1 MFQLKSIITFLLFV
15 AFVSLSAFAQVGTIK
30 GNVMDGRSGVPFAN
44 IGIKDNK
51 GGTTSDID
59 GNFILN
65 NVPIGEQ
72 EIIVSVLGFEKFR
85 QKVNVINGQ
94 ETNVSLVIK
103 HSSLALDQVVVTGTM
118 KETFISASPVK
129 VEVITQKF
137 LQTNPTNNIIEAVQ
151 TVNGVQEQINC
162 GVCGT
167 NDIHIN
173 GMEGPYTLVLIDG
186 MPIMSALAT
195 VYGFNGIP
203 TSLVDRVEIIKGPSS
218 TLYGSEAVGGV
229 INIITTKP
237 EKMPIIGFN
246 TYYTSHRELNVDFAV
261 TPKFGKKLTTTLSGN
276 YYRNQYRMDFNEDNF
291 TDIPLNNRFT
301 LFNKWSIARKEHRIA
316 NIALRY
322 YTENRFGGVL
332 QWQPKHRGSDSIYG
346 ESIYTNRLEVIGSYQ
361 LPVSNHHLRIDYSY
375 NFHDQDSYYGKT
387 LYRAHQQ
394 IFYSNLLW
402 NRKLGKHD
410 VLTGLTL
417 RYQLYSDNAAAN
429 TDENKFIPGIFVQD
443 EYTIGKTSVLLAGVR
458 LDHHEN
464 HGLIFSPRLS
474 FKQKI
479 GTYTSVRLNSG
490 TGFRLVHLFTEDHA
504 ALTGARQVVIKSNL
518 EPERSFNVNLNINHV
533 YSFANGT
540 GTLDVDAF
548 YTYFTNKI
556 IPDYS
561 TDPNLIIYDNL
572 AGFGVTRGF
581 AASINHSFAFPLR
594 VNIGGT
600 FQDVYQV
607 TENLIGE
614 KVKQKQLFTPAFSG
628 TFVVGYKFRKLKLS
642 IDYTGRVMGPQKLP
656 HYDAPFARPET
667 SPWFTIQNV
676 QITKEINSFSMYVGV
691 KNIFNWTQSSPLI
704 NPENP
709 FGKDFDTAYAWGP
722 LQVRRFFVGV
732 RWNLARK

>member
-1 MFQLKSIITFLLFV
+1 MVLV
-15 AFVSLSAFAQVGTIK
+15 ASLNAFSQVGTLR
-30 GNVMDGRSGVPFAN
+30 GTVRDGKAVVPFAN
-44 IGIKDNK
+44 IGIK
-51 GGTTSDID
+51 GTNLGAASDID
-59 GNFILN
+59 GNFVLN
-65 NVPIGEQ
+65 NVPAGEQ
-72 EIIVSVLGFEKFR
+72 QLQVSVLGYEKYT
-85 QKVNVINGQ
+85 QKIIVDRDKTQ
-94 ETNVSLVIK
+94 EVTIVLIPSTVSLE
-103 HSSLALDQVVVTGTM
+103 QVVVTGTM

-218 TLYGSEAVGGV
+218 TLYGTEAVGGV

-246 TYYTSHRELNVDFAV
+246 TYYTSHREWNADFAF
-261 TPKFGKKLTTTLSGN
+261 TPRIGKKVTTTLSGN
-276 YYRNQYRMDFNEDNF
+276 YYRNQYRMDFNDDNF

-301 LFNKWSIARKEHRIA
+301 LFNKWSITRKEHRIA

-322 YTENRFGGVL
+322 YTENRFGGVM
-332 QWQPKHRGSDSIYG
+332 QWQPEDRGSHTVYG
-346 ESIYTNRLEVIGSYQ
+346 ESIYTNRAEVIGSYQ

-387 LYRAHQQ
+387 SYKARQQ
-394 IFYSNLLW
+394 VFFSNLLW
-402 NRKLGKHD
+402 NRKFGKHD
-410 VLTGLTL
+410 VLTGVTL
-417 RYQLYSDNAAAN
+417 RYQTYSDNSAAN
-429 TDENKFIPGIFVQD
+429 TNERKFIPGLFVQD
-443 EYTIGKTSVLLAGVR
+443 EYSIGKSSVLLAGIR
-458 LDHHEN
+458 FDHHEN

-479 GTYTSVRLNSG
+479 GTYTTVRLNSG

-504 ALTGARQVVIKSNL
+504 ALTGARQVVIKNNL
-518 EPERSFNVNLNINHV
+518 NPERSYNVTLNVNHV
-533 YSFANGT
+533 YTLGNGT
-540 GTLDVDAF
+540 GTLDFDAF

-556 IPDYS
+556 IPDYTS
-561 TDPNLIIYDNL
+561 DPNLIIYDNL
-572 AGFGVTRGF
+572 TGFGVTRGF
-581 AASINHSFAFPLR
+581 AASINHQFKFPLK
-594 VNIGGT
+594 VNVGGT

-607 TENLIGE
+607 AENADGR
-614 KVKQKQLFTPAFSG
+614 KVKEKQLFTPAFSG
-628 TFVVGYKFRKLKLS
+628 TFVIGYKFRKLKLS
-642 IDYTGRVMGPQKLP
+642 VDYTGRVMGPQKLP
-656 HYDAPFARPET
+656 HYDAPFTRPET

-676 QITKEINSFSMYVGV
+676 QVTKEIKSFSVYAGV

-722 LQVRRFFVGV
+722 LQTRRFFVGV
-732 RWNLARK
+732 RWSLQRK

>member
-1 MFQLKSIITFLLFV
+1 MKRIIHLLLLV
-15 AFVSLSAFAQVGTIK
+15 LIAPLCAFSQVGTVK
-30 GNVMDGRSGVPFAN
+30 VKVSDGTLAVPFAT
-44 IGIKDNK
+44 IGIKHTK
-51 GGTTSDID
+51 LGGISDTE
-59 GNFILN
+59 GNFIIY
-65 NVPIGEQ
+65 NVPVGEQ
-72 EIIVSVLGFEKFR
+72 ELQISVLGFEKYA
-85 QKVNVINGQ
+85 QKIVVENG
-94 ETNVSLVIK
+94 NIVDVSVVLK
-103 HSSLALDQVVVTGTM
+103 ASTLSLEQVVVTGTM

-129 VEVITQKF
+129 IEVITQKF

-237 EKMPIIGFN
+237 EKMPLIGFN
-246 TYYTSHRELNVDFAV
+246 TYYTSHRELNVDFAL
-261 TPKFGKKLTTTLSGN
+261 TPKLGSKVTTTLSGN

-322 YTENRFGGVL
+322 YTENRFGGVM
-332 QWQPKHRGSDSIYG
+332 QWQPEHRGSHTVYG
-346 ESIYTNRLEVIGSYQ
+346 ESIYTNRMEVIGSYQ
-361 LPVSNHHLRIDYSY
+361 LPVNNHHLRVDYSY

-387 LYRAHQQ
+387 YYRAQQQ
-394 IFYSNLLW
+394 IFFANLLW
-402 NRKLGKHD
+402 NRKFGKHD
-410 VLTGLTL
+410 LLTGLTL
-417 RYQLYSDNAAAN
+417 RYQLYDDNSLAN
-429 TDENKFIPGIFVQD
+429 TNERKFIPGLFVQD
-443 EYTIGKTSVLLAGVR
+443 EYSIGKTSVLLAGLRV
-458 LDHHEN
+458 DHHEN
-464 HGLIFSPRLS
+464 HGFIFSPRLS

-479 GTYTSVRLNSG
+479 RTYTTVRLNSG

-504 ALTGARQVVIKSNL
+504 ALTGARQVVIKNNL
-518 EPERSFNVNLNINHV
+518 EPEQSYNVNLNVNHV
-533 YSFANGT
+533 YSFGNGS
-540 GTLDVDAF
+540 GSLDIDAF

-556 IPDYS
+556 VPDY
-561 TDPNLIIYDNL
+561 TIDPNLIIYDNL
-572 AGFGVTRGF
+572 GGYGVTRGL
-581 AASINHSFAFPLR
+581 AASINHAFAFPLR
-594 VNIGGT
+594 VNVGGT

-607 TENLIGE
+607 IENTAGE
-614 KVKQKQLFTPAFSG
+614 KIKEKQLFTPAFSG

-642 IDYTGRVMGPQKLP
+642 VDYTGRIMGPQKLP
-656 HYDAPFARPET
+656 HYEAPFNRPES

-676 QITKEINSFSMYVGV
+676 QITKEIKSFSLYAGV

-704 NPENP
+704 DAANP

-722 LQVRRFFVGV
+722 LQTRRFFVGV
-732 RWNLARK
+732 RWNLQRK

>member
-1 MFQLKSIITFLLFV
+1 MKKGLLLFLLTAVYNFS
-15 AFVSLSAFAQVGTIK
+15 FSQSGTIK
-30 GNVMDGRSGVPFAN
+30 GKITDDKSAVPFAN
-44 IGIKDNK
+44 IGIKDS
-51 GGTTSDID
+51 GIGASSDTS
-59 GNFILN
+59 GSFTLK
-65 NVPIGEQ
+65 NVPVGEQ
-72 EIIVSVLGFEKFR
+72 ELVVSVLGYEKYR
-85 QKVNVINGQ
+85 QKVKVENGK
-94 ETNVSLVIK
+94 TVSLNIVLK
-103 HSSLALDQVVVTGTM
+103 ASSLALDQVVVTGTM
-118 KETFISASPVK
+118 KETFITASPVK

-246 TYYTSHRELNVDFAV
+246 SYYTSHRELNVDFAA
-261 TPKFGKKLTTTLSGN
+261 TPRIGKKITTTLSGN
-276 YYRNQYRMDFNEDNF
+276 YYRNQYRMDFNDDNF

-316 NIALRY
+316 NIALRFY
-322 YTENRFGGVL
+322 NEDRFGGVM
-332 QWQPKHRGSDSIYG
+332 QWQPEHRGGDSIYG

-361 LPVSNHHLRIDYSY
+361 LPVSDHHLRIDYSY
-375 NFHDQDSYYGKT
+375 NFHDQDSYYGNTPYKA
-387 LYRAHQQ
+387 RQQ
-394 IFYSNLLW
+394 VFFSNLLW
-402 NRKLGKHD
+402 NRKFGKHD
-410 VLTGLTL
+410 VLTGITL
-417 RYQLYSDNAAAN
+417 RYQTYRDNSLAAI
-429 TDENKFIPGIFVQD
+429 DEQRFIPGIFVQD
-443 EYTIGKTSVLLAGVR
+443 EYAIGKSSVLLGGIR
-458 LDHHEN
+458 MDHHEN

-504 ALTGARQVVIKSNL
+504 ALTGARQVVIQNNL
-518 EPERSFNVNLNINHV
+518 DPERSYNVNLNLNHI
-533 YSFANGT
+533 YTLGEST

-556 IPDYS
+556 IPDYE
-561 TDPNLIIYDNL
+561 TDPDLIIYDNL
-572 AGFGVTRGF
+572 AGYGVTRGF
-581 AASINHSFAFPLR
+581 AANINHSFKFPLR
-594 VNIGGT
+594 VTIGGT

-607 TENLIGE
+607 FENTEGKL
-614 KVKQKQLFTPAFSG
+614 VKEKQLFTPAFSG
-628 TFVVGYKFRKLKLS
+628 TFVLGYKFNKLKLS
-642 IDYTGRVMGPQKLP
+642 VDYTGRVMGPQKLP
-656 HYDAPFARPET
+656 HYDAPFTRAET
-667 SPWFTIQNV
+667 SPWFTIQNIQV
-676 QITKEINSFSMYVGV
+676 TKEIKSVSVYAGV

-704 NPENP
+704 DPGNP

-722 LQVRRFFVGV
+722 LQTRRFFVGL
-732 RWNLARK
+732 RWNLNRK

>member
-1 MFQLKSIITFLLFV
+1 MKRIIQILLLLLFATPY
-15 AFVSLSAFAQVGTIK
+15 AFSQGGTVKGKVS
-30 GNVMDGRSGVPFAN
+30 DGMAAVPFAT
-44 IGIKDNK
+44 IGIKHTRL
-51 GGTTSDID
+51 GGVSDAA
-59 GNFILN
+59 GNFVISK
-65 NVPIGEQ
+65 VPAGEHELQ
-72 EIIVSVLGFEKFR
+72 VSVIGFEKYT
-85 QKVNVINGQ
+85 QKITVENGSIRDVAVVLKASTQ
-94 ETNVSLVIK
+94 SLE
-103 HSSLALDQVVVTGTM
+103 QVVVTGTM

-129 VEVITQKF
+129 IEVITQKF

-261 TPKFGKKLTTTLSGN
+261 TPKFGNKVTTTLSGN
-276 YYRNQYRMDFNEDNF
+276 YYLNQHRMDFNDDNF

-322 YTENRFGGVL
+322 YTENRFGGVM
-332 QWQPKHRGSDSIYG
+332 QWQPEHRGSHAVYG
-346 ESIYTNRLEVIGSYQ
+346 ESIYTNRMEVIGSYQ

-387 LYRAHQQ
+387 YYRAQQQ
-394 IFYSNLLW
+394 IFFSNLLW
-402 NRKLGKHD
+402 NRKFGKHD

-417 RYQLYSDNAAAN
+417 RYQLYNDNSLAN
-429 TDENKFIPGIFVQD
+429 TNDRKFIPGLFVQD
-443 EYTIGKTSVLLAGVR
+443 EYSIGKTSVLLAGVR
-458 LDHHEN
+458 VDHHEN
-464 HGLIFSPRLS
+464 HGFIFSPRLS

-479 GTYTSVRLNSG
+479 RTYTTVRLNSG

-504 ALTGARQVVIKSNL
+504 ALTGARQVVIKNNL
-518 EPERSFNVNLNINHV
+518 EPEQSYNVNLNVNHV
-533 YSFANGT
+533 YRFANGT

-556 IPDYS
+556 VPDY
-561 TDPNLIIYDNL
+561 TVDPDLIVYDNL
-572 AGFGVTRGF
+572 GGYGVTRGF
-581 AASINHSFAFPLR
+581 AASINHAFAFPLR
-594 VNIGGT
+594 INVGGT

-607 TENLIGE
+607 TENTAGE
-614 KVKQKQLFTPAFSG
+614 KIKEQQLFTPAFSG
-628 TFVVGYKFRKLKLS
+628 TFVVGYKFRKMKLS

-656 HYDAPFARPET
+656 HYEAPFTRPET

-676 QITKEINSFSMYVGV
+676 QVTKELKSFSVYAGV

-704 NPENP
+704 DAANP

-722 LQVRRFFVGV
+722 LQTRRFFVGV
-732 RWNLARK
+732 RWNLQRK

>member
-1 MFQLKSIITFLLFV
+1 MKKRKKIILLITSFQYVFIAL
-15 AFVSLSAFAQVGTIK
+15 AQTGSIK
-30 GNVMDGRSGVPFAN
+30 GIVRDSIAAVPFAN
-44 IGIKDNK
+44 IGIK
-51 GGTTSDID
+51 GTTQGTTSSLE
-59 GNFILN
+59 GYFLFN
-65 NVPIGEQ
+65 NVPSGEQ
-72 EIIVSVLGFEKFR
+72 ELIVSVLGYEKFR
-85 QKVNVINGQ
+85 KKINVENGI
-94 ETNVSLVIK
+94 TADVSIILTP
-103 HSSLALDQVVVTGTM
+103 SSVSLDQVVVTGTM

-229 INIITTKP
+229 INIISTKP
-237 EKMPIIGFN
+237 EKMPVIGFN

-261 TPKFGKKLTTTLSGN
+261 TPKLGKKVTTTLSGN
-276 YYRNQYRMDFNEDNF
+276 YYRNQYRMDFNDDNF

-332 QWQPKHRGSDSIYG
+332 QWQPENRGSDTIYG

-375 NFHDQDSYYGKT
+375 NFHDQNSYYGKT
-387 LYRAHQQ
+387 PYSAQQQ
-394 IFYSNLLW
+394 IFFSNLLW
-402 NRKLGKHD
+402 NRKFGKHD
-410 VLTGLTL
+410 VLTGITL
-417 RYQLYSDNAAAN
+417 RYQTYKDNSLAN
-429 TDENKFIPGIFVQD
+429 PDERKFIPGIFVQD
-443 EYTIGKTSVLLAGVR
+443 EYSIGKSSVLLAGVR

-464 HGLIFSPRLS
+464 HGFIFSPRLS

-504 ALTGARQVVIKSNL
+504 ALTGARQVVIKNNL
-518 EPERSFNVNLNINHV
+518 EPEQSYNVNLNINHV
-533 YSFANGT
+533 YSFAKGT

-556 IPDYS
+556 IPDYT

-572 AGFGVTRGF
+572 SGFGVTRGF
-581 AASINHSFAFPLR
+581 AASINHSFGFPLKIN
-594 VNIGGT
+594 VGGT

-607 TENLIGE
+607 TENLLGE

-642 IDYTGRVMGPQKLP
+642 IDYTGRVMGQQKLP
-656 HYDAPFARPET
+656 HYDAPFTRPEI

-676 QITKEINSFSMYVGV
+676 QLTKEIKSFSVYAGV
-691 KNIFNWTQSSPLI
+691 KNIFNWTQSSPLVD
-704 NPENP
+704 PANP

-722 LQVRRFFVGV
+722 LQVRRFFVGL
-732 RWNLARK
+732 RWSLIRK

>member
-1 MFQLKSIITFLLFV
+1 MAKTHFTFLFCIIIIAD
-15 AFVSLSAFAQVGTIK
+15 AFGQGGTIK
-30 GNVMDGRSGVPFAN
+30 GIVMGSNKAIPFAN
-44 IGIKDNK
+44 IGMRDSKV
-51 GGTTSDID
+51 GTASDIE
-59 GNFILN
+59 GNFIFN
-65 NVPIGEQ
+65 NIIAGEQ
-72 EIIVSVLGFEKFR
+72 ELIVSVLGFEKYR
-85 QKVNVINGQ
+85 QKVNVINGD
-94 ETNVSLVIK
+94 TASVSIVLTP
-103 HSSLALDQVVVTGTM
+103 SSVSLDQVVVTGTM

-129 VEVITQKF
+129 IDVITQKF
-137 LQTNPTNNIIEAVQ
+137 LQNNPTNNIIEAVQ

-237 EKMPIIGFN
+237 EKMPIISFN

-261 TPKFGKKLTTTLSGN
+261 TPKIGKKLTTTMSGN
-276 YYRNQYRMDFNEDNF
+276 YYRNQYRMDFNDDNF

-301 LFNKWSIARKEHRIA
+301 LFNKWSIARKENRIA

-322 YTENRFGGVL
+322 YSEYRFGGVM
-332 QWQPKHRGSDSIYG
+332 QWQPEHRGSHSVYG
-346 ESIYTNRLEVIGSYQ
+346 ESIYTNRMEVIGSYQ

-387 LYRAHQQ
+387 YYRAQQQ
-394 IFYSNLLW
+394 IFFSNLLW
-402 NRKLGKHD
+402 NRKFGKHD
-410 VLTGLTL
+410 VLTGFTL
-417 RYQLYSDNAAAN
+417 RYQFYYDNSLAN
-429 TDENKFIPGIFVQD
+429 TNDRKFIPGLFVQD
-443 EYTIGKTSVLLAGVR
+443 EYSIGKTSVLLAGVR
-458 LDHHEN
+458 VDHHEN
-464 HGLIFSPRLS
+464 HGFIFSPRLS

-479 GTYTSVRLNSG
+479 RTYTTVRFNSG

-504 ALTGARQVVIKSNL
+504 ALTGARQVVIKNNL
-518 EPERSFNVNLNINHV
+518 EPEQSYNVNLNVNHV

-556 IPDYS
+556 VPDY
-561 TDPNLIIYDNL
+561 TIDPDLIVYDNL
-572 AGFGVTRGF
+572 GGFGVTRGF
-581 AASINHSFAFPLR
+581 AASINHSFSFPLR
-594 VNIGGT
+594 VNLGGT
-600 FQDVYQV
+600 FQDVFQV
-607 TENLIGE
+607 TENTGGE
-614 KVKQKQLFTPAFSG
+614 KIKEKQLFTPAFSG

-642 IDYTGRVMGPQKLP
+642 VDYTGRVMGPQKLP
-656 HYDAPFARPET
+656 HYDSPFTRPES
-667 SPWFTIQNV
+667 SPWFTIQNI
-676 QITKEINSFSMYVGV
+676 QITKEIKSFSVYAGV

-704 NPENP
+704 DAANP

-722 LQVRRFFVGV
+722 LQTRRFFVGI
-732 RWNLARK
+732 RWILQRK

>member
-1 MFQLKSIITFLLFV
+1 MKRIIHLLLLV
-15 AFVSLSAFAQVGTIK
+15 LIAPLCAFSQVGTVK
-30 GNVMDGRSGVPFAN
+30 VKVSDGTLAVPFAT
-44 IGIKDNK
+44 IGIKHTK
-51 GGTTSDID
+51 LGGISDTE
-59 GNFILN
+59 GNFIIY
-65 NVPIGEQ
+65 NVPVGEQ
-72 EIIVSVLGFEKFR
+72 ELQISVLGFEKYA
-85 QKVNVINGQ
+85 QKIVVENG
-94 ETNVSLVIK
+94 NIVDVSVVLK
-103 HSSLALDQVVVTGTM
+103 ASTLSLEQVVVTGTM

-129 VEVITQKF
+129 IEVITQKF

-237 EKMPIIGFN
+237 EKMPLIGFN
-246 TYYTSHRELNVDFAV
+246 TYYTSHRELNVDFAL
-261 TPKFGKKLTTTLSGN
+261 TPKLGSKVTTTLSGN

-322 YTENRFGGVL
+322 YTENRFGGVM
-332 QWQPKHRGSDSIYG
+332 QWQPEHRGSHTVYG
-346 ESIYTNRLEVIGSYQ
+346 ESIYTNRMEVIGSYQ
-361 LPVSNHHLRIDYSY
+361 LPVNNHHLRVDYSY

-387 LYRAHQQ
+387 YYRAQQQ
-394 IFYSNLLW
+394 IFFANLLW
-402 NRKLGKHD
+402 NRKFGKHD
-410 VLTGLTL
+410 LLTGLTL
-417 RYQLYSDNAAAN
+417 RYQLYYDNSLAN
-429 TDENKFIPGIFVQD
+429 TNERKFIPGLFVQD
-443 EYTIGKTSVLLAGVR
+443 EYSIGKTSVLLAGLRV
-458 LDHHEN
+458 DHHEN
-464 HGLIFSPRLS
+464 HGFIFSPRLS

-479 GTYTSVRLNSG
+479 RTYTTVRLNSG

-504 ALTGARQVVIKSNL
+504 ALTGARQVVIKNNL
-518 EPERSFNVNLNINHV
+518 EPEQSYNVNLNVNHV
-533 YSFANGT
+533 YSFGNGS
-540 GTLDVDAF
+540 GSLDIDAF

-556 IPDYS
+556 VPDY
-561 TDPNLIIYDNL
+561 TIDPNLIIYDNL
-572 AGFGVTRGF
+572 GGYGVTRGL
-581 AASINHSFAFPLR
+581 AASINHAFAFPLR
-594 VNIGGT
+594 VNVGGT

-607 TENLIGE
+607 IENTAGE
-614 KVKQKQLFTPAFSG
+614 KIKEKQLFTPAFSG

-642 IDYTGRVMGPQKLP
+642 VDYTGRIMGPQKLP
-656 HYDAPFARPET
+656 HYEASFNRPES

-676 QITKEINSFSMYVGV
+676 QITKEIKSFSLYAGV

-704 NPENP
+704 DAANP

-722 LQVRRFFVGV
+722 LQTRRFFVGV
-732 RWNLARK
+732 RWNLQRK

>member
-1 MFQLKSIITFLLFV
+1 MLILKKEISLLLFLVLNSVV
-15 AFVSLSAFAQVGTIK
+15 AFSQTGTVKGKITDGKTYVAFA
-30 GNVMDGRSGVPFAN
+30 A
-44 IGIKDNK
+44 IGIKDSK
-51 GGTTSDID
+51 VGTTSDID

-65 NVPIGEQ
+65 NVTAGEQ
-72 EIIVSVLGFEKFR
+72 ELVISVLGFEKFR
-85 QKVNVINGQ
+85 QKIKIEIGKTSEISV
-94 ETNVSLVIK
+94 VIK
-103 HSSLALDQVVVTGTM
+103 TSTHSLEQVVVTGTM

-129 VEVITQKF
+129 IEVITQKF

-237 EKMPIIGFN
+237 EKMPVFGFN
-246 TYYTSHRELNVDFAV
+246 TYYTTHRELNVDFAV
-261 TPKFGKKLTTTLSGN
+261 TPKFGNKITTTLSGN
-276 YYRNQYRMDFNEDNF
+276 YYRNQYRMDFNDDNF

-301 LFNKWSIARKEHRIA
+301 LFNKWSIMRKEHRIA

-322 YTENRFGGVL
+322 YTENRFGGVM
-332 QWQPKHRGSDSIYG
+332 QWQPEHRGSHMVYG
-346 ESIYTNRLEVIGSYQ
+346 ESIYTNRMEVIGSYQ

-375 NFHDQDSYYGKT
+375 NYHDQDSYYGKT
-387 LYRAHQQ
+387 YYRAQQQ
-394 IFYSNLLW
+394 IFFSNLLW
-402 NRKLGKHD
+402 NRKFGKHD

-417 RYQLYSDNAAAN
+417 RYQLYNDNSLAN
-429 TDENKFIPGIFVQD
+429 TNDRKFIPGLFVQD
-443 EYTIGKTSVLLAGVR
+443 EYSIGKTSVLLAGVR
-458 LDHHEN
+458 VDHHEN
-464 HGLIFSPRLS
+464 HGFIFSPRLS

-479 GTYTSVRLNSG
+479 RTYTTVRLNSG

-504 ALTGARQVVIKSNL
+504 ALTGARQVVIKNNL
-518 EPERSFNVNLNINHV
+518 EPEQSYNVNLNVNHV

-540 GTLDVDAF
+540 GTLDADAF
-548 YTYFTNKI
+548 YTFFTNKI
-556 IPDYS
+556 VPDY
-561 TDPNLIIYDNL
+561 TIDPDLIVYDNL
-572 AGFGVTRGF
+572 SGYGVTRGF
-581 AASINHSFAFPLR
+581 AASINHAFAFPLQIN
-594 VNIGGT
+594 VGGT

-607 TENLIGE
+607 TENTAGE
-614 KVKQKQLFTPAFSG
+614 KNKEQQLFTPAFSG

-656 HYDAPFARPET
+656 HYEAPFSRPET

-676 QITKEINSFSMYVGV
+676 QVTKEIKSFSVYAGI
-691 KNIFNWTQSSPLI
+691 KNIFNRTQSSPLI
-704 NPENP
+704 DAANP

-722 LQVRRFFVGV
+722 LQTRRFFVGV
-732 RWNLARK
+732 RWNLQRK

>member
-1 MFQLKSIITFLLFV
+1 MKKGLLLFLLTAVYNFS
-15 AFVSLSAFAQVGTIK
+15 FSQSETIK
-30 GNVMDGRSGVPFAN
+30 GKITDDKSAVPFAN
-44 IGIKDNK
+44 IGIKDS
-51 GGTTSDID
+51 GIGASSDTS
-59 GNFILN
+59 GFFTLK
-65 NVPIGEQ
+65 NVPVGEQ
-72 EIIVSVLGFEKFR
+72 ELVVSVLGYEKYR
-85 QKVNVINGQ
+85 QKVKVENGK
-94 ETNVSLVIK
+94 TVSLNIVLK
-103 HSSLALDQVVVTGTM
+103 ASSLALDQVVVTGTM
-118 KETFISASPVK
+118 KETFITASPVK

-246 TYYTSHRELNVDFAV
+246 TYYTSHREWNTDFAV
-261 TPKFGKKLTTTLSGN
+261 TPRIGKKITTTLSGN

-322 YTENRFGGVL
+322 YNEDRFGGVM
-332 QWQPKHRGSDSIYG
+332 QWQPENRGSDSVYG
-346 ESIYTNRLEVIGSYQ
+346 ESIYTNRVEVIGSYQ
-361 LPVSNHHLRIDYSY
+361 LPVSDHHLRIDYSY
-375 NFHDQDSYYGKT
+375 NFHDQDSYYGNTSYKA
-387 LYRAHQQ
+387 RQQ
-394 IFYSNLLW
+394 VFFSNLLW
-402 NRKLGKHD
+402 NRKFGKHD
-410 VLTGLTL
+410 VLTGITL
-417 RYQLYSDNAAAN
+417 RYQTYRDNSLAA
-429 TDENKFIPGIFVQD
+429 TDEQRFIPGVFVQD
-443 EYTIGKTSVLLAGVR
+443 EYAIGKSSILLGGIR
-458 LDHHEN
+458 MDHHEN

-504 ALTGARQVVIKSNL
+504 VLTGARQVVIQNNL
-518 EPERSFNVNLNINHV
+518 DPERSYNVNLNLNHI
-533 YSFANGT
+533 YTLGEST

-556 IPDYS
+556 IPDYE
-561 TDPNLIIYDNL
+561 TDPDLIIYDNL
-572 AGFGVTRGF
+572 AGYGVTRGF
-581 AASINHSFAFPLR
+581 AASINHNFRFPLR
-594 VNIGGT
+594 VTIGGT

-607 TENLIGE
+607 FENTEGKL
-614 KVKQKQLFTPAFSG
+614 VKEKQLFTPAFSG
-628 TFVVGYKFRKLKLS
+628 TFVLGYKLNKLKLS
-642 IDYTGRVMGPQKLP
+642 VDYTGRVMGPQKLP
-656 HYDAPFARPET
+656 HYDAPFTRAET
-667 SPWFTIQNV
+667 SPWFTIQNIQV
-676 QITKEINSFSMYVGV
+676 TKEIKSFSLYAGV

-704 NPENP
+704 DPGNP

-722 LQVRRFFVGV
+722 LQTRRFFVGL
-732 RWNLARK
+732 RWNLNRK

>member
-1 MFQLKSIITFLLFV
+1 LKKILHLLLLVLF
-15 AFVSLSAFAQVGTIK
+15 ASLDAISQVGTVK
-30 GNVMDGRSGVPFAN
+30 GKVSDGTAAVPFAT
-44 IGIKDNK
+44 IGIKHTK
-51 GGTTSDID
+51 LVAVSDAEGSFVITH
-59 GNFILN
+59 
-65 NVPIGEQ
+65 VPAGEQ
-72 EIIVSVLGFEKFR
+72 ELQVSVIGFEKYT
-85 QKVNVINGQ
+85 QKITVENGNVQDIAVVLKAS
-94 ETNVSLVIK
+94 TLSLE
-103 HSSLALDQVVVTGTM
+103 QVVVTGTM

-129 VEVITQKF
+129 IEVITQKF

-203 TSLVDRVEIIKGPSS
+203 TSLIDRVEIIKGPSS

-261 TPKFGKKLTTTLSGN
+261 SPKIGNKVTTTLSGN

-322 YTENRFGGVL
+322 YTENRFGGVM
-332 QWQPKHRGSDSIYG
+332 QWQPEHRGSHTVYG
-346 ESIYTNRLEVIGSYQ
+346 ESIFTNRMEVIGSYQ

-387 LYRAHQQ
+387 YYRAQQQ
-394 IFYSNLLW
+394 IFFSNLLW
-402 NRKLGKHD
+402 NRKFGKHD

-417 RYQLYSDNAAAN
+417 RYQLYNDNSFAN
-429 TDENKFIPGIFVQD
+429 TSDRKFIPGLFVQD
-443 EYTIGKTSVLLAGVR
+443 EYSIGKTSVLLAGVR
-458 LDHHEN
+458 VDHHEN
-464 HGLIFSPRLS
+464 HGFIFSPRLS

-479 GTYTSVRLNSG
+479 RTYTTVRLNSG

-504 ALTGARQVVIKSNL
+504 ALTGARQVVIKNNL
-518 EPERSFNVNLNINHV
+518 EPEQSYNVNLNVNHV
-533 YSFANGT
+533 CSFANGT
-540 GTLDVDAF
+540 GTLDFDMF

-556 IPDYS
+556 VPDY
-561 TDPNLIIYDNL
+561 TIDPDLIVYDNL
-572 AGFGVTRGF
+572 GGYGVTRGF
-581 AASINHSFAFPLR
+581 AASINHAFAFPLR
-594 VNIGGT
+594 INVGGT

-607 TENLIGE
+607 TENTAGE
-614 KVKQKQLFTPAFSG
+614 EIKEQQLFTPAFSG

-656 HYDAPFARPET
+656 HYEAPFTRPET

-676 QITKEINSFSMYVGV
+676 QVTKEIKAFSVYAGI

-704 NPENP
+704 DAANP

-722 LQVRRFFVGV
+722 LQTRRFFVGV
-732 RWNLARK
+732 RWNLQRK